1 MIGHQSFV
9 LYQDNISS
17 SARMY
22 LPSTSILSFL
32 FNISWPQSLEKIN
45 ANNKSGAKEKP
56 TESLTVFSSFP
67 QFMSPI

>member
-1 MIGHQSFV
+1 
-9 LYQDNISS
+9 
-17 SARMY
+17 MY

-45 ANNKSGAKEKP
+45 ANNNSGAKEKP